1 MTRVPGRVSG
11 NAILGTRV
19 PRKNIRKVVGGW
31 GVRWVEERKS
41 DKDEEK
47 GEDHEELV

>member
-1 MTRVPGRVSG
+1 MGLVRFPNGVGEPDKSEVAGCVC
-11 NAILGTRV
+11 
-19 PRKNIRKVVGGW
+19 VGGL
-31 GVRWVEERKS
+31 VEERKS